1 MKTSSY
7 KSTVWGQTNGLLPT
21 SKSIV
26 YDSFHFKIAAKNNKI
41 SQKRTQNT
49 NKHDILYWRSSFWK
63 AKNLTKFVFQ
73 EKLNR
78 TKKPLTGQNLF

>member
-7 KSTVWGQTNGLLPT
+7 KSTVSGGQTNGLLPT
-21 SKSIV
+21 SKRIV

-49 NKHDILYWRSSFWK
+49 NKHDILY
-63 AKNLTKFVFQ
+63 
-73 EKLNR
+73 
-78 TKKPLTGQNLF
+78 